1 MSVVR
6 RAFATQAELL
16 FKTSQPGPLRFV
28 RVFSCCLVLE
38 PLFVLGPAL
47 ISYGMGDCTL
57 GELGLYMSVNGLIFA
72 CFYVSSKQG
81 VVRGAT
87 KHSIYSITYQPGPH
101 LLEIKRVGLLG
112 FLRTKRVPPSDIVPY
127 KSRFNPLLTYRL
139 RSSRFYKL
147 GTDYCGNWTNR
158 PLFERLISGEKP

>member
-6 RAFATQAELL
+6 KAFTAQPELL

-28 RVFSCCLVLE
+28 RMFSCCLMLE
-38 PLFVLGPAL
+38 PLFVMGPAL
-47 ISYGMGDCTL
+47 LSYGMGDCSL
-57 GELGLYMSVNGLIFA
+57 GELGLYMTVNGLIFVS
-72 CFYVSSKQG
+72 FYVSARQG
-81 VVRGAT
+81 VVRAAT
-87 KHSIYSITYQPGPH
+87 KHSIYSITYQPDSH
-101 LLEIKRVGLLG
+101 LMEIKRVGLHG
-112 FLRTKRVPPSDIVPY
+112 FLKTKKVPPSDLVPY

-139 RSSRFYKL
+139 KSSRFYKL